1 MLQGDTIA
9 AVATAPGEGG
19 VAIIRISGPDAG
31 KVLQGCFC
39 ARENPVSLPRRMVYP
54 LPGRIRRSY
63 TATGAKRRPG
73 GCWRRHWKPEPGWR
87 SGASFRAGLFSMGV
101 WI

>member
-19 VAIIRISGPDAG
+19 VAIIRISGPDAA

-39 ARENPVSLPRRMVYP
+39 ARENPISLPRRMVY
-54 LPGRIRRSY
+54 
-63 TATGAKRRPG
+63 
-73 GCWRRHWKPEPGWR
+73 
-87 SGASFRAGLFSMGV
+87 
-101 WI
+101 

>member
-31 KVLQGCFC
+31 KVLQGCC
-39 ARENPVSLPRRMVYP
+39 L
-54 LPGRIRRSY
+54 LY
-63 TATGAKRRPG
+63 TSR
-73 GCWRRHWKPEPGWR
+73 C
-87 SGASFRAGLFSMGV
+87 V
-101 WI
+101 